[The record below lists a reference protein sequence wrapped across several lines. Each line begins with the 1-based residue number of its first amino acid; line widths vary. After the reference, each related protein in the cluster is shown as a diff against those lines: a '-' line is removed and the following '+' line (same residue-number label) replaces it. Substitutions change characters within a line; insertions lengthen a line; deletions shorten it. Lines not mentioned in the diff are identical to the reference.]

1 MCLAIPGKI
10 IEIKEDTAVIDYG
23 SEQRNANTSLID
35 DLKVGE
41 YVIVNAGFVMQ
52 KIPEKQALQSI
63 KEWENAGRENE

>member
-10 IEIKEDTAVIDYG
+10 IEIKGDTAVIDYG
-23 SEQRNANTSLID
+23 GEQRNANISLID

-52 KIPEKQALQSI
+52 KLPEKQALQSI